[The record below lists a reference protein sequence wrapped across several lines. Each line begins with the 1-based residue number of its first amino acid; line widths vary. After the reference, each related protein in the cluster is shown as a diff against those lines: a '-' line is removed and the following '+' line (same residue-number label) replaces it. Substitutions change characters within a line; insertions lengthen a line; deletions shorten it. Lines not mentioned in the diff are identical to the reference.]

1 MPISRQNSFFT
12 AINRTPNIRIFKNRL
27 FVHHSR
33 KITVTQLGVYLAHQI
48 RKKDIPLKKKLG
60 LLLSATAITLG
71 LAACGTNDNTQEVKN
86 EVGKTVET
94 ADLDIQVES
103 VKSGYAESD
112 DKNKQML
119 IVDMNIKNISK
130 EESGAGAADFE
141 VKADN
146 GKSYDVYGLEEK
158 NFGTAIK
165 PGKTIEGKGY
175 YEIPADAKTVTFY
188 YEPAGKKQ
196 AQWELKVPEK

>member
-1 MPISRQNSFFT
+1 M
-12 AINRTPNIRIFKNRL
+12 
-27 FVHHSR
+27 
-33 KITVTQLGVYLAHQI
+33 
-48 RKKDIPLKKKLG
+48 KKKLG
-60 LLLSATAITLG
+60 LILSATALSLG
-71 LAACGTNDNTQEVKN
+71 LVACGAPGTDETAKPKN

-94 ADLDIQVES
+94 PDLNIQVES
-103 VKSGYAESD
+103 VKSGYAESS
-112 DKNKQML
+112 DKDKQML
-119 IVDMNIKNISK
+119 IVDMNIKNTSK

-175 YEIPADAKTVTFY
+175 YEIPKDTKTVTFY

-196 AQWELKVPEK
+196 AQWELQVPEK